1 MENCTMYMGKVVG
14 NIVSTR
20 KHESLVGSKIL
31 EIKIINNGVETDE
44 MLIAIDNIGA
54 GIGDRVLV
62 TTGSGARLAL
72 NNPKTA
78 VDAVVVGII
87 DE

>member
-1 MENCTMYMGKVVG
+1 MLMGQVIG

-20 KHESLVGSKIL
+20 KHEGIIGSKIL
-31 EIKIINNGVETDE
+31 EIRVIENGKDTDKFVV
-44 MLIAIDNIGA
+44 AVDNGIGA
-54 GIGDRVLV
+54 GIGERVLV

-72 NNPKTA
+72 GNKSTP

-87 DE
+87 D

>member
-1 MENCTMYMGKVVG
+1 MLMGQVVG

-20 KHESLVGSKIL
+20 KHQGIVGSKIL
-31 EIKIINNGVETDE
+31 EIRVIENGKNTEKFLV
-44 MLIAIDNIGA
+44 AVDNGIGA
-54 GIGDRVLV
+54 GIGERVLV

-72 NNPKTA
+72 NDTTTP

-87 DE
+87 D

>member
-1 MENCTMYMGKVVG
+1 MLMGQVVG

-20 KHESLVGSKIL
+20 KHQGIVGSKIL
-31 EIKIINNGVETDE
+31 EIRVIENGKDTEKFLV
-44 MLIAIDNIGA
+44 AVDNGIGA
-54 GIGDRVLV
+54 GIGERVLV

-72 NNPKTA
+72 NDTTTP

-87 DE
+87 D